1 MKENKILLLG
11 SSGQLGQSIKGLLEE
26 KCILK
31 EINRPQLDFEDSKD
45 IKRRILK
52 FNPTV
57 IINSSAYTS
66 VDLAENNQKEAEIAN
81 CLGPSLLAE
90 ISKDL
95 GSLLIHYS
103 TDYVFDG
110 KKSSAYKETDECNP
124 INYYG
129 KTKRDGEIAVLE
141 SNCRSLI
148 IRTSWVY
155 SHFRNNFLLTMLKL
169 AMSKKE
175 IKVINDQFGSPTS
188 TKQVALATLDL
199 LDNYLKGDLND
210 LGLFHF
216 SSLGKTSWYEFAKE
230 IVDKAEKL
238 DFNLTLQKEN
248 IEPIK
253 SEEYGALA
261 ERPKNSFLD
270 ITKILSVIDID
281 VSDWQIELNQV
292 LKEVKRL
299 TYE

>member
-66 VDLAENNQKEAEIAN
+66 VDLAENNQKEAEIAK